1 MFGFQEV
8 LRRGKKMIFFF
19 LFNLIMKNA
28 KIKNKKI
35 NCLCISKL
43 INFYIKLVK

>member
-8 LRRGKKMIFFF
+8 LRRGKKKDFFF

-28 KIKNKKI
+28 KKIKNKNQLFMYFKV
-35 NCLCISKL
+35 N
-43 INFYIKLVK
+43 